1 MGKWVLSI
9 LFFLN
14 LFIILFFW
22 LKGSAGAFGTDLS
35 SNLLA
40 IARLCGLLAVYSVLM
55 QFVMRGRAIWV
66 EEVFGLNNLYTA
78 HRLNG
83 YLVIIL
89 IYLHLTLMIISYS
102 MIGKTDVISQIIDLL
117 LHYDDVWQA
126 AIAVILFTVIV
137 GISIYIVR
145 KRLKYETWYYV
156 HLLTYLAIAF
166 AWGHQLKLG
175 SDFTNQLFVYYW
187 YALYIFVFGNVLI
200 FRFLRQGLLFWRY
213 RFRVENIVAEADGAT
228 SIYIGGKNLNRFT
241 IQPGQF
247 MILRFLDTKRWWE
260 AHPFSLSF
268 VPKDNLLRVTVKDVG
283 DFTHEIHGLKKR
295 TAILLDGPLGTFIQN
310 KAHSDKYLFIAGG
323 VGITPIRGLIEEIA
337 PQKKDLVLL
346 YSNKTQDIIFK
357 EELDNLSKAHSFPL
371 YYIVTQDPNF
381 KGETGRLDAEKI
393 KKLCPDFLERDI
405 YLCGPVPMMEAII
418 KDLKSLGVPHSQ
430 LHYEKFTL

>member
-14 LFIILFFW
+14 LLVILFFW
-22 LKGSAGAFGTDLS
+22 LKGSASMFGADIS

-40 IARLCGLLAVYSVLM
+40 IARLCGLLAVYAVLM

-89 IYLHLTLMIISYS
+89 IYLHMTLMIISYS
-102 MIGKTDVISQIIDLL
+102 MIGKTDFISQIVDLF

-126 AIAVILFTVIV
+126 MIAVILFTVIV

-156 HLLTYLAIAF
+156 HLLTYLAVLL

-175 SDFTNQLFVYYW
+175 SDFANQLFVYYW

-200 FRFLRQGLLFWRY
+200 FRFLRQGFLFWKY
-213 RFRVENIVAEADGAT
+213 RFWVENVVKEADGAT
-228 SIYIGGKNLNRFT
+228 SIYIGGENINRFS
-241 IQPGQF
+241 IEPGQF
-247 MILRFLDTKRWWE
+247 MMLRFLDKKRWWE

-283 DFTHEIHGLKKR
+283 DFTHEVNGLKR
-295 TAILLDGPLGTFIQN
+295 GTPILLDGPLGTFIQK
-310 KAHSDKYLFIAGG
+310 KAKKDKYLFIAGG
-323 VGITPIRGLIEEIA
+323 VGITPIRSLVEEIA
-337 PQKKDLVLL
+337 PMKKDMVLL
-346 YSNKTQDIIFK
+346 YSNKTQEIIFK
-357 EELDNLSKAHSFPL
+357 EELDKLSEQYTFPL
-371 YYIVTQDPNF
+371 HYIVTQDLNF
-381 KGETGRLDAEKI
+381 KGETGRLDGEKI
-393 KKLCPDFLERDI
+393 KKLCPDFLQRDI
-405 YLCGPVPMMEAII
+405 YLCGPAPMMEAII
-418 KDLKSLGVPHSQ
+418 HDLKQMGVPHSQ
-430 LHYEKFTL
+430 MHYEKFSL